1 MNDHDKVYLGDGAY
15 ARCERDGIVI
25 TTENGTRVPTNSVFL
40 EPSVARELKRFLTR
54 CGVDE

>member
-1 MNDHDKVYLGDGAY
+1 MNDHGKVYLGDGAY
-15 ARCERDGIVI
+15 ARCEDDEIVV

-40 EPSVARELKRFLTR
+40 DYDVARELKRFLTR